1 MPAAVGVFGLP
12 ACLLSTLWC
21 RCGGGKLVDGGLL
34 EYERIKRK
42 TLVFVGGA
50 HYSGTSLLEAVLS
63 TSPLTSVRVFDLP
76 LPPYRVVR
84 PWPWP
89 V

>member
-1 MPAAVGVFGLP
+1 MMFAC
-12 ACLLSTLWC
+12 CLLMFAPSSS
-21 RCGGGKLVDGGLL
+21 RCGGGKLVNGGLR

-63 TSPLTSVRVFDLP
+63 TSPLTSVSALRAGACAASAANSVF
-76 LPPYRVVR
+76 
-84 PWPWP
+84 
-89 V
+89 